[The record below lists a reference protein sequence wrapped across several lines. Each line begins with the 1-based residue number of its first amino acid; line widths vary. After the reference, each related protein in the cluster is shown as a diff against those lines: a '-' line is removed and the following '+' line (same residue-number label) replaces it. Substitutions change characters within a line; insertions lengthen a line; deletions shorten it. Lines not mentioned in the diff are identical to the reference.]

1 MGIPAE
7 LEAWKMSSAMDA
19 PNDLV
24 LERAM
29 GAVCGGAAG
38 DALGAG
44 YEFTNPHPEDE
55 IVMKGGGAFNWAPGE
70 WTDDTAMAVAI
81 LDVLAKGHCDIEEI
95 GENFLS
101 WYASSPPDVGIQTSA
116 VLSSAHDG
124 AELIKAGQE
133 FFEKNPHKAG
143 NGALMRTGPVA
154 LSALGDRALVAQNAK
169 SIAALTHAHPDST
182 AACVLWSLAIEETI
196 TAGPIEREFDWEN
209 SVKNGLEFLSR
220 EVANR
225 WEKIIDEAVQG
236 PSVLFNPN
244 GYVVT
249 AFQAALAAI
258 IETPIPAQ
266 NPSRHLADSLET
278 AVRIGDDC
286 DTVAA
291 IAGSFLGARWG
302 AEAIPE
308 PWRALIHGSRQN
320 LSPTL
325 QFGDLTDLVE
335 KAMQQR

>member
-1 MGIPAE
+1 
-7 LEAWKMSSAMDA
+7 
-19 PNDLV
+19 
-24 LERAM
+24 
-29 GAVCGGAAG
+29 
-38 DALGAG
+38 
-44 YEFTNPHPEDE
+44 
-55 IVMKGGGAFNWAPGE
+55 MKGGGAFNWEPGE

-81 LDVLAKGHCDIEEI
+81 LDVLAQGHCNIEEI
-95 GENFLS
+95 GNNFLS

-124 AELIKAGQE
+124 AELINAGQE
-133 FFEKNPHKAG
+133 FFKKNPYKAG

-154 LSALGDRALVAQNAK
+154 LSALGDRVLVAQNAEA
-169 SIAALTHAHPDST
+169 IASLTHAHPDST
-182 AACVLWSLAIEETI
+182 AACILWSLAIEKAISAEPT
-196 TAGPIEREFDWEN
+196 EREFDWEN
-209 SVKNGLEFLSR
+209 SVKSGLEFLSR
-220 EVANR
+220 EVADR

-258 IETPIPAQ
+258 IETPIPPQ

-308 PWRALIHGSRQN
+308 PWTALIHGSRQN

-325 QFGDLTDLVE
+325 HFNDLKYLVE

>member
-1 MGIPAE
+1 
-7 LEAWKMSSAMDA
+7 MSNQHQNSIQI
-19 PNDLV
+19 V
-24 LERAM
+24 LDRAK

-81 LDVLAKGHCDIEEI
+81 LDVLAQGHCNIEEI
-95 GENFLS
+95 GNNFLS

-124 AELIKAGQE
+124 AELINAGQE
-133 FFEKNPHKAG
+133 FFKKNPYKAG

-154 LSALGDRALVAQNAK
+154 LSALGDRVLVAQNAEA
-169 SIAALTHAHPDST
+169 IASLTHAHPDST
-182 AACVLWSLAIEETI
+182 AACILWSLAIEEAISAEPT
-196 TAGPIEREFDWEN
+196 EREFDWES
-209 SVKNGLEFLSR
+209 SVKSGLEFLSR

-236 PSVLFNPN
+236 PSVTFNPN

-266 NPSRHLADSLET
+266 DPSRHLADSLET

-325 QFGDLTDLVE
+325 QFSDLTDLVE
-335 KAMQQR
+335 RAMQ